1 MIIAI
6 FRSKV
11 ALKHLA
17 EFEERYSQ
25 MSELIMQIP
34 GYVYHE
40 RYTPA
45 PGEGVVIVE
54 FANQTAFEAWD
65 KHPEHKKAKM
75 LGKEYIFESYD
86 VKVGKVFESHKM
98 P

>member
-11 ALKHLA
+11 SEAHIK
-17 EFEERYSQ
+17 EFEDRYSQ
-25 MSELIMQIP
+25 MSELIMKIP

-40 RYTPA
+40 RFSA
-45 PGEGVVIVE
+45 PNGEGVVIVE
-54 FANQTAFEAWD
+54 FKNREAFDAWD

-75 LGKEYIFESYD
+75 LGKEYIFQSYD
-86 VKVGKVFESHKM
+86 VKVGEVFESHKM